1 MLIDARLE
9 TAKPRKSY
17 DVCIIGAGAA
27 GITMALELVDTGMSV
42 CVLESGGTEFEDDT
56 SDLSVGGITGQPYA
70 DLDVVRLRYLG
81 GSTNHWGGWC
91 RPFRDIEFENR
102 DWVPHSGW
110 PITRKS
116 LDPYYRAAAEYCE
129 IGTADYDVGGAA
141 AAFKNPRIAEMP
153 LSGSGLM
160 STIYRFSPPTRF
172 GEVYRARLEKA
183 KNVEVL
189 LHANVLNMELS
200 HDANRMESV
209 RVGTLSGA
217 RFTVAARRFVLATGG
232 LENARLLLLSRNVAK
247 RGIGNQ
253 HDLVGRYFMEH
264 PGIDIGLFVP
274 SDGRSFDFYNT
285 RIGYHDLGVCAC
297 LEVDADTQ
305 RQKRI
310 MSARVQL
317 TGFSA
322 GESSAGAKSLKT
334 VREQFRRG
342 RWPDD
347 FGTHLGNMVADIDD
361 VAKAVYGYLQGDK
374 SAAQYFGVQLS
385 IEQEPNPDSRVSL
398 SEKKDAFGLNRVDL
412 DWRLTANDYRT
423 VTEAA
428 KTMATGLGI
437 KDLGRMRLDIDRKG
451 KEGWPEH
458 LGWGWHQIG
467 TTRMSDDPKLGVVD
481 RHCRVHG
488 VANLYVAGSSV
499 FPTSGAGVPTLTI
512 VALAVRLAEHLR
524 RPIH

>member
-1 MLIDARLE
+1 
-9 TAKPRKSY
+9 
-17 DVCIIGAGAA
+17 V
-27 GITMALELVDTGMSV
+27 
-42 CVLESGGTEFEDDT
+42 
-56 SDLSVGGITGQPYA
+56 
-70 DLDVVRLRYLG
+70 
-81 GSTNHWGGWC
+81 
-91 RPFRDIEFENR
+91 
-102 DWVPHSGW
+102 
-110 PITRKS
+110 
-116 LDPYYRAAAEYCE
+116 
-129 IGTADYDVGGAA
+129 DYDVGAAA

-172 GEVYRARLEKA
+172 GEVYRARLAKA
-183 KNVEVL
+183 KNVEVF

-200 HDANRMESV
+200 QDANKMESV

-285 RIGYHDLGVCAC
+285 RIGYHDLGLCAC

-322 GESSAGAKSLKT
+322 GESSAGAKSLKI
-334 VREQFRRG
+334 VREQIRRG

-347 FGTHLGNMVADIDD
+347 FGSHLGNMVADIDD

-374 SAAQYFGVQLS
+374 SAAQYFGAQLS
-385 IEQEPNPDSRVSL
+385 TEQEPNPDSRVTL
-398 SEKKDAFGLNRVDL
+398 SDKKDAFGLNQVDL

-428 KTMATGLGI
+428 KALATGLGV
-437 KDLGRMRLDIDRKG
+437 KDLGLLRIDIDRKG
-451 KEGWPEH
+451 KDGWPEH

-481 RHCRVHG
+481 RDCRVHG
-488 VANLYVAGSSV
+488 VANLYIAGSSV

>member
-1 MLIDARLE
+1 
-9 TAKPRKSY
+9 
-17 DVCIIGAGAA
+17 
-27 GITMALELVDTGMSV
+27 
-42 CVLESGGTEFEDDT
+42 
-56 SDLSVGGITGQPYA
+56 
-70 DLDVVRLRYLG
+70 LG

-102 DWVPHSGW
+102 DWVPYGGW
-110 PITRKS
+110 PITLKS

-129 IGTADYDVGGAA
+129 IGTVDYDVGAAA

-172 GEVYRARLEKA
+172 GEVYRARLAKA
-183 KNVEVL
+183 KNVEVF

-200 HDANRMESV
+200 QDANKMESV

-285 RIGYHDLGVCAC
+285 RIGYHDLGLCAC

-322 GESSAGAKSLKT
+322 GESSAGAKSLKI
-334 VREQFRRG
+334 VREQIRRG

-347 FGTHLGNMVADIDD
+347 FGSHLGNMVADIDD

-374 SAAQYFGVQLS
+374 SAAQYFGAQLS
-385 IEQEPNPDSRVSL
+385 TEQEPNPDSRVTL
-398 SEKKDAFGLNRVDL
+398 SDKKDAFGLNQVDL

-428 KTMATGLGI
+428 KALATGLGV
-437 KDLGRMRLDIDRKG
+437 KDLGRLRIDIDRKG
-451 KEGWPEH
+451 KDGWPEH

-481 RHCRVHG
+481 RDCRVHG
-488 VANLYVAGSSV
+488 VANLYIAGSSV